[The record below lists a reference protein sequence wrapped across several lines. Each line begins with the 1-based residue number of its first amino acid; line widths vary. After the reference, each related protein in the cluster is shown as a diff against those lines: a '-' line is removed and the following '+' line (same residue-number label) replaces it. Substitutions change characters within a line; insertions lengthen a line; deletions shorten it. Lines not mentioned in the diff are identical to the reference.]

1 MLPPNGN
8 GSEGRGGSLQAR
20 EPGSGFQGGKP
31 VTAYL
36 IRRILISI
44 PTVFLVI
51 TLVFLAFRVIP
62 GDPAQMYA
70 GEQATRETLEQVR
83 KELGLDKPVHIQYV
97 EYLKNLARGDLGRS
111 YITRRPVVVEI
122 STRFANTVKLSLA
135 AISLAVIAGLT
146 MGIIAALKQERFWD
160 YLFSVLALVGIST
173 PVFWLALIL
182 MYVFSLRLHILPTAG
197 NQTWKHYLMP
207 TFCLSVYSIAFI
219 TRMTRSSLLEVFG
232 EDFVRTA
239 RAKGLPE
246 RMVLLRHILR
256 NALIPI
262 TTVVGLRFGYMLG
275 GAVVTETVFAWP
287 GMGRLLVTAVEQRD
301 IPIVQGVLLVF
312 GTAFVLINLVVDVL
326 YSVIDP
332 RIRYG

>member
-1 MLPPNGN
+1 MT
-8 GSEGRGGSLQAR
+8 R
-20 EPGSGFQGGKP
+20 
-31 VTAYL
+31 YL
-36 IRRILISI
+36 VRRVLVSI
-44 PTVFLVI
+44 PTVFLVV

-83 KELGLDKPVHIQYV
+83 RELGLDKPVHVQYV

-111 YITRRPVVVEI
+111 YITRRPVIVEI

-135 AISLAVIAGLT
+135 AISLAVVTGLT
-146 MGIIAALKQERFWD
+146 MGIIAAVKQERFWD
-160 YLFSVLALVGIST
+160 YLFSILALVGIST

-182 MYVFSLRLHILPTAG
+182 MYIFSLRLHILPTAG

-219 TRMTRSSLLEVFG
+219 TRMTRSALLEVFG
-232 EDFVRTA
+232 EDYVRTA

-246 RMVLLRHILR
+246 RIVLLRHILR

-312 GTAFVLINLVVDVL
+312 GTAFVLINLIVDVL

>member
-1 MLPPNGN
+1 L
-8 GSEGRGGSLQAR
+8 
-20 EPGSGFQGGKP
+20 
-31 VTAYL
+31 V
-36 IRRILISI
+36 SI
-44 PTVFLVI
+44 PTVFLVV

-83 KELGLDKPVHIQYV
+83 KELGLDKPVHVQYV

-111 YITRRPVVVEI
+111 YITRRPVIVEI

-135 AISLAVIAGLT
+135 AISLAVVTGLT
-146 MGIIAALKQERFWD
+146 MGLIAAVKQERFWD
-160 YLFSVLALVGIST
+160 YLFSILALVGIST

-182 MYVFSLRLHILPTAG
+182 MYIFSLRLHILPTAG

-219 TRMTRSSLLEVFG
+219 TRMTRSALLEVFG
-232 EDFVRTA
+232 EDYVRTA

-312 GTAFVLINLVVDVL
+312 GTAFVLINLVVDIL

>member
-1 MLPPNGN
+1 
-8 GSEGRGGSLQAR
+8 
-20 EPGSGFQGGKP
+20 
-31 VTAYL
+31 
-36 IRRILISI
+36 
-44 PTVFLVI
+44 
-51 TLVFLAFRVIP
+51 
-62 GDPAQMYA
+62 
-70 GEQATRETLEQVR
+70 
-83 KELGLDKPVHIQYV
+83 V

-111 YITRRPVVVEI
+111 YITRRPVIVEI

-135 AISLAVIAGLT
+135 AISLAVVTGLT
-146 MGIIAALKQERFWD
+146 MGLIAAVKQERFWD
-160 YLFSVLALVGIST
+160 YLFSILALVGIST

-182 MYVFSLRLHILPTAG
+182 MYIFSLRLHILPTAG

-219 TRMTRSSLLEVFG
+219 TRMTRSALLEVFG
-232 EDFVRTA
+232 EDYVRTA

-312 GTAFVLINLVVDVL
+312 GTAFVLINLVVDIL